1 MTTTTTTTIAP
12 IVTNTFTQKKERR
25 NKLVIT
31 FNDKYRV
38 NVVTIHDIARK
49 EYRTY
54 VSLVSYEKLDN
65 NFGVEK
71 SIGSIYGSL
80 YARTIRTT
88 PCNRFSQS
96 AFDIEF
102 ANGVIEYNVISHLYE
117 TTISHLLN
125 GTGVISN

>member
-1 MTTTTTTTIAP
+1 MTTTTTIAP

-49 EYRTY
+49 QYRTY
-54 VSLVSYEKLDN
+54 VSLVSVEFNN
-65 NFGVEK
+65 NFAIEK

-102 ANGVIEYNVISHLYE
+102 ANGVIEYNVVSHLYE
-117 TTISHLLN
+117 TTVAHLLN